1 MRGRDSDSCIAM
13 AKEKFKRTIRMNS
26 KKSGFSTRAIHSGE
40 KHEETGSVTTPIYQ
54 TAPFKFKSAAH
65 ASDLMSGREK
75 GYIYSRGLNPT
86 TEVLEEKMADLEGAE
101 AALAQT
107 TGMAAICAA
116 VFTSVKGGDHVI
128 ADEVIYGSTYD
139 LFVELKNFGV
149 DVTFIDTSDPQ
160 NVEEAFRMNTRL
172 VFFESPANPTMKLTD
187 IKAVSDIVHEKGAT
201 VMVDN
206 TFMTPYF
213 QKPLTLGADVV
224 VHSATK
230 YLNGHGDTLG
240 GIIAGSADYIKSAKH
255 TAKNFGGSITPFSS
269 WLIIRGI
276 KTLPIRMDRHNQN
289 AMAVA
294 KFLKGHDKVES
305 VIYPGLPEHPQFEL
319 GRKQTSGAGGMIAFL
334 LNDAKNIPVF
344 LDSLKLCMLAVSL
357 GETAT
362 LIQHPAT
369 MTHAVV
375 PRQDRIRYGISDELI
390 RLSVGLEDV
399 RDIIDDLEQ
408 ALFTEKP

>member
-1 MRGRDSDSCIAM
+1 
-13 AKEKFKRTIRMNS
+13 MNL
-26 KKSGFSTRAIHSGE
+26 KKAGFSTRSIHAGE

-54 TAPFKFKSAAH
+54 TAPFKFKNAAH
-65 ASDLMSGREK
+65 AADLMGGREK

-86 TEVLEEKMADLEGAE
+86 TEVLEEKMADLEGGE

-107 TGMAAICAA
+107 TGMAAISAA

-139 LFVELKNFGV
+139 LFVDLKKFGV
-149 DVTFIDTSDPQ
+149 DVTFIDTSDVQ
-160 NVEEAFRMNTRL
+160 NVEDACCKDTKL
-172 VFFESPANPTMKLTD
+172 VFFETPANPTLKLTD
-187 IKAVSDIVHEKGAT
+187 IKAVCDIAHERGAA
-201 VMVDN
+201 VMIDN
-206 TFMTPYF
+206 TFMTPYL

-240 GIIAGSADYIKSAKH
+240 GIIVGSSDYIKSARH
-255 TAKNFGGSITPFSS
+255 TAKNIGGSITPFSS
-269 WLIIRGI
+269 WLIIRGM
-276 KTLPIRMDRHNQN
+276 KTLPIRMDRHNEN

-294 KFLKGHDKVES
+294 KFLEGHDKVEK
-305 VIYPGLPEHPQFEL
+305 VIYPGLPGHPQYGLAKE
-319 GRKQTSGAGGMIAFL
+319 QMSGAGGMIAFML
-334 LNDAKNIPVF
+334 KDAKDVPVF
-344 LDSLKLCMLAVSL
+344 LDSLELCTLAVSL

-375 PRQDRIRYGISDELI
+375 PREDRIKYGITDELV
-390 RLSVGLEDV
+390 RLSVGLEDA
-399 RDIIDDLEQ
+399 RDITDDLEQ
-408 ALFTEKP
+408 ALNVI

>member
-1 MRGRDSDSCIAM
+1 MI
-13 AKEKFKRTIRMNS
+13 KNT
-26 KKSGFSTRAIHSGE
+26 GFSTRAIHAGE

-54 TAPFKFKSAAH
+54 TAPFKFKNAASAA
-65 ASDLMSGREK
+65 DLMAGRKK

-86 TEVLEEKMADLEGAE
+86 TEVLEEKLANLEGCE

-107 TGMAAICAA
+107 TGMAAITTA

-139 LFVELKNFGV
+139 LFVELRKYGV
-149 DVTFIDTSDPQ
+149 DVTFVDSSDPD
-160 NVEEAFRMNTRL
+160 NVEGAFRKNTKL
-172 VFFESPANPTMKLTD
+172 VFFETPANPTMKLTD
-187 IKAVSDIVHEKGAT
+187 IKAISEIAHEKRAS

-213 QKPLTLGADVV
+213 QQPLRFCADVV

-240 GIIAGSADYIKSAKH
+240 GIIAGTSEYIKSARH
-255 TAKNFGGSITPFSS
+255 TAKNMGGSITPFSA

-276 KTLPIRMDRHNQN
+276 KTLPIRMEMHNDN
-289 AMAVA
+289 AMKVA
-294 KFLKGHDKVES
+294 KFLQTQNKIER
-305 VIYPGLPEHPQFEL
+305 VIYPGLRDHPQYRL
-319 GRKQTSGAGGMIAFL
+319 AKQQMTGAGGMIAFML
-334 LNDAKNIPVF
+334 KNSKDVPVF
-344 LDSLKLCMLAVSL
+344 IDSLQLCTLAVSL

-375 PRQDRIRYGISDELI
+375 PEEDRIKYGITDGLV
-390 RLSVGLEDV
+390 RLSVGLEDAS
-399 RDIIDDLEQ
+399 DIINDLEQ
-408 ALFTEKP
+408 ALAVI

>member
-1 MRGRDSDSCIAM
+1 MSSIYIQ
-13 AKEKFKRTIRMNS
+13 AKEKFKIGTIRMNL

-40 KHEETGSVTTPIYQ
+40 KHEDTGSVTTPIYQ
-54 TAPFKFKSAAH
+54 TAPFKFKSAAD
-65 ASDLMSGREK
+65 AADLMGGRKK
-75 GYIYSRGLNPT
+75 GYVYSRGLNPT
-86 TEVLEEKMADLEGAE
+86 TEVLEEKMADLEGGE

-107 TGMAAICAA
+107 TGMAAISAA
-116 VFTSVKGGDHVI
+116 VFTSVRGGDHVI

-139 LFVELKNFGV
+139 LFVELKDYGV
-149 DVTFIDTSDPQ
+149 DVTFIDTSDPH
-160 NVEEAFRMNTRL
+160 NVEEAFRPNTKL

-187 IKAVSDIVHEKGAT
+187 IKAVSDIAHEKGAS

-206 TFMTPYF
+206 TFLTPYL

-240 GIIAGSADYIKSAKH
+240 GIIAGSSDFIKSARHK
-255 TAKNFGGSITPFSS
+255 AKNFGGSITPFSS

-289 AMAVA
+289 AIAVA
-294 KFLKGHDKVES
+294 KFLQGHDQVKS
-305 VIYPGLPEHPQFEL
+305 VIYPGLPEHPQYEL
-319 GRKQTSGAGGMIAFL
+319 GRKQASGAGGMIAFL
-334 LNDAKNIPVF
+334 LEEAKDVPLF
-344 LDSLKLCMLAVSL
+344 LDSLKLCTLAVSL

-399 RDIIDDLEQ
+399 SDIIYDLEQ
-408 ALFTEKP
+408 ALRGIR

>member
-1 MRGRDSDSCIAM
+1 
-13 AKEKFKRTIRMNS
+13 MNS
-26 KKSGFSTRAIHSGE
+26 RKPGFSTRAIHSGE
-40 KHEETGSVTTPIYQ
+40 KHEDTGSVTTPIYQ
-54 TAPFKFKSAAH
+54 TAPFKFKSAAD
-65 ASDLMSGREK
+65 AAGLMGGRKK

-86 TEVLEEKMADLEGAE
+86 TEVLEDKMADLEGGE

-107 TGMAAICAA
+107 TGMAAISTA

-139 LFVELKNFGV
+139 LFVELKNYGV
-149 DVTFIDTSDPQ
+149 EVSFIDTSDLH
-160 NVEEAFRMNTRL
+160 NIEEAFRPNTKL

-187 IKAVSDIVHEKGAT
+187 IKSVSDIAHEKGAS

-206 TFMTPYF
+206 TFMTPYL
-213 QKPLTLGADVV
+213 QNPLMLGADVV

-240 GIIAGSADYIKSAKH
+240 GIIIGSSDYIKSARH

-294 KFLKGHDKVES
+294 KFMQGHDRIKS
-305 VIYPGLPEHPQFEL
+305 VIYPGLPEHPQYEL
-319 GRKQTSGAGGMIAFL
+319 GKKQASGAGGMIAFL
-334 LNDAKNIPVF
+334 LDDAKDVPLF
-344 LDSLKLCMLAVSL
+344 LDSLKLCTLAVSL

-369 MTHAVV
+369 MTHTVV
-375 PRQDRIRYGISDELI
+375 PRQDRIRYGISDELV
-390 RLSVGLEDV
+390 RLSIGLEDV
-399 RDIIDDLEQ
+399 RDIINDLEQ
-408 ALFTEKP
+408 ALRCI